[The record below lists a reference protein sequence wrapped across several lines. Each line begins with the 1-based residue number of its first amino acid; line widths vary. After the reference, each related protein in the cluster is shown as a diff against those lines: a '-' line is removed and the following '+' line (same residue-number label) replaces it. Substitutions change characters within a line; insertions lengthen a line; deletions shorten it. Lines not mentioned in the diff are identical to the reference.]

1 MRKRYNYFSVLPLR
15 SGHCNGTPLQLTSE
29 SNRLASSTI
38 LSTCSADVRHQLR
51 ITADRGQRLNI
62 SLWSFNS
69 EHRQSYATVRDDVTG
84 NVAEAVPLA
93 SQNHVMTTVA
103 NTATLDIRPI
113 QTDHSYIID
122 IAVLGCKEIVSPEG
136 AWMTRDDDVIEIGC
150 HTGSKTWSLR
160 CVDNQW
166 AGVLGQ
172 CGVGN

>member
-1 MRKRYNYFSVLPLR
+1 MSQQTL
-15 SGHCNGTPLQLTSE
+15 LTSA
-29 SNRLASSTI
+29 SLAACGATS
-38 LSTCSADVRHQLR
+38 D
-51 ITADRGQRLNI
+51 ITLLAGDGQTMNI
-62 SLWSFNS
+62 SLWSFNA
-69 EHRQSYATVRDDVTG
+69 ENRQSYATVRDDVTG

-103 NTATLDIRPI
+103 NTATLDIKPI